1 VCANR
6 ARDDECAQCHGQ
18 AADAVNRPCGHRLLC
33 MECAVSFREKDAKQR
48 CNVCQQPSK
57 LELAVAKEP
66 ELVCVVCCESWGPR
80 AMFVPGDCG
89 HMLCVGW

>member
-1 VCANR
+1 MCANR
-6 ARDDECAQCHGQ
+6 ARDDECAQCHGR